1 MRIFGTALFAA
12 LMVVSAAAGEEPVEL
27 KKAPGIDRVEANCG
41 ACHSLDYIPMNSPFL
56 SAAGWDAEVAKMINA
71 FGAPIDQADA
81 KIIADYLKNNYG
93 MMQTNDAEAAAAKS
107 SPTLDSQSKKA
118 ALGGYNQE
126 GGGTLERTA
135 EWHRY
140 VDPRLGTSVDLPS
153 NIFSIDSGPV
163 QKGSGRQFQS
173 RDGRAKLRVYT
184 LSNRDRDSPAS
195 YLKKHLAVNARILH
209 YRRVTSRFF
218 VVSGVR
224 RGSVFY
230 SRCNFETKTQ
240 GNIGCFFIE
249 YPESETKAWDRIVTR
264 MSLSLR

>member
-1 MRIFGTALFAA
+1 MPSPTFAHSSHHIRRGLKKKAMRIFVTSLFAA
-12 LMVVSAAAGEEPVEL
+12 LTVVSAAAGEEPVEL
-27 KKAPGIDRVEANCG
+27 KKAPGVDRVE
-41 ACHSLDYIPMNSPFL
+41 
-56 SAAGWDAEVAKMINA
+56 
-71 FGAPIDQADA
+71 A

-93 MMQTNDAEAAAAKS
+93 MMQTNDARGAAAKS
-107 SPTLDSQSKKA
+107 SPAPDSQSKKA
-118 ALGGYNQE
+118 SMGGDKQD
-126 GGGTLERTA
+126 GGGTLEGTA
-135 EWHRY
+135 QWHRY

-153 NIFSIDSGPV
+153 NVFSIDSGPV
-163 QKGSGRQFQS
+163 QKGSGRQFQR
-173 RDGRAKLRVYT
+173 RDGRARLRVYT
-184 LSNRDRDSPAS
+184 LINRDRDRPAS
-195 YLKKHLAVNARILH
+195 YLKKHLAVNARILD

-249 YPESETKAWDRIVTR
+249 YHESETKAWDRIVTR

>member
-12 LMVVSAAAGEEPVEL
+12 LIVASAAAEEPVEL

-41 ACHSLDYIPMNSPFL
+41 SCHSLDYIPMNSPFL
-56 SAAGWDAEVAKMINA
+56 SAAGWDAEIAKMINA

-81 KIIADYLKNNYG
+81 KVIADYLKNNYG
-93 MMQTNDAEAAAAKS
+93 TMQRNDAGGAAARS
-107 SPTLDSQSKKA
+107 SPALDSQSKKTA
-118 ALGGYNQE
+118 MGEYKQE
-126 GGGTLERTA
+126 RGGTLEGTVQ
-135 EWHRY
+135 WHRY
-140 VDPRLGTSVDLPS
+140 VDPRLGTSVDLPT
-153 NIFSIDSGPV
+153 NIFTIDSGPV
-163 QKGSGRQFQS
+163 QKGSDRQFQS
-173 RDGRAKLRVYT
+173 RDGRANLHVYT
-184 LSNRDRDSPAS
+184 LINRDRDSPAS
-195 YLKKHLAVNARILH
+195 YLKKHLAVNARILD

-240 GNIGCFFIE
+240 GKLGCFFIE
-249 YPESETKAWDRIVTR
+249 YPETETKAWDRIVTR